1 MISVGACRHRYH
13 SPRGASLCYVA
24 PSSKIVPLRIGGGD
38 HGALPYE
45 RERATLFVPSLSTH
59 PILTI
64 PLAIITCRVRF
75 LLPPAA
81 GACERIFKTPIPIV
95 YTGHTSR
102 FVDVW
107 LGMLPLAIW
116 GVDGSWNHL
125 VTIPS
130 SAAIVFFLLGIE
142 ELGLQ
147 VGR

>member
-1 MISVGACRHRYH
+1 M
-13 SPRGASLCYVA
+13 GASNPDDACHY
-24 PSSKIVPLRIGGGD
+24 D
-38 HGALPYE
+38 LP
-45 RERATLFVPSLSTH
+45 RTP
-59 PILTI
+59 
-64 PLAIITCRVRF
+64 PLAP
-75 LLPPAA
+75 LAA

-102 FVDVW
+102 FVGVW

-116 GVDGSWNHL
+116 GIDGSWNHL

-147 VGR
+147 VGY